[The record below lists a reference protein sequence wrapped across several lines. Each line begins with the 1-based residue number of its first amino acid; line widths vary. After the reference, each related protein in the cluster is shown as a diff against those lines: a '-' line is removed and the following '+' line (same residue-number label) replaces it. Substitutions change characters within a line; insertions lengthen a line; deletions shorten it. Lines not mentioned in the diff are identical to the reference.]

1 MRQQI
6 PTAIEPYRF
15 AHNGQEIIGKIDVAD
30 LPRLQEVVHAD
41 AGEISV
47 RLRFEIDTLG
57 TPVVEGDFTT
67 ELTLICERCTEPMQ
81 LPMDVHCELALVRH
95 EHFIQGLDEQYDPW
109 IVEPGIDIDPAS
121 LIEDELML
129 ALPIVPRH
137 SHPCLPD
144 SVWESSDEETD
155 TQEENQ
161 PVSPFAV
168 LADLKK
174 NKDSSD

>member
-6 PTAIEPYRF
+6 PKAIEPYRF
-15 AHNGQEIIGKIDVAD
+15 AHNGQEIIGEIDVAD
-30 LPRLQEVVHAD
+30 LPRLQEIVHAD
-41 AGEISV
+41 AGVISV
-47 RLRFEIDTLG
+47 RLRFEIDALG

-95 EHFIQGLDEQYDPW
+95 EHFIQGLDEEYEPW

-144 SVWESSDEETD
+144 SVWESQDEETG
-155 TQEENQ
+155 TQEEKQ
-161 PVSPFAV
+161 PASPFAV

>member
-6 PTAIEPYRF
+6 PKSIDPYRF

-30 LPRLQEVVHAD
+30 LPRLQDVVHAD
-41 AGEISV
+41 AGEISI
-47 RLRFEIDTLG
+47 RLRFEIDVIG
-57 TPVVEGDFTT
+57 TPVVEGDFST

-81 LPMDVHCELALVRH
+81 LPMNVHCELAMVRH
-95 EHFIQGLDEQYDPW
+95 EHFIQGLDEEYEPW

-137 SHPCLPD
+137 AHACLPD
-144 SVWESSDEETD
+144 NVWESQDEVSDAE
-155 TQEENQ
+155 QEN
-161 PVSPFAV
+161 PPASPFAV

-174 NKDSSD
+174 HKDSSD